1 MKAWKFIGSLEIK
14 KIHRVLEFSQ
24 LQWLKTY
31 VELNTQKGT
40 ETEKNGNKDRNSLY
54 KLMNNTA
61 YGKTME
67 NVRSRIE
74 WTKRLFKMD
83 IKTKLYVTKNTWQ
96 WCTSSIMITLET
108 NMLTD
113 QDYYS
118 LILIVWSMKLKPK
131 IFMKN
136 LVKIKKCLILVVV
149 GKMKDEKGGVAIE
162 EFIKLK
168 PKMSSVL
175 VDDNMNIKKQRMWA
189 KMLLQQ

>member
-175 VDDNMNIKKQRMWA
+175 VDDNMNI
-189 KMLLQQ
+189 

>member
-1 MKAWKFIGSLEIK
+1 MTKDICRTEY
-14 KIHRVLEFSQ
+14 
-24 LQWLKTY
+24 T
-31 VELNTQKGT
+31 KGT

-61 YGKTME
+61 CGKTME

-96 WCTSSIMITLET
+96 WCTSSIMITLEI

-118 LILIVWSMKLKPK
+118 LILIVWSMK
-131 IFMKN
+131 
-136 LVKIKKCLILVVV
+136 CS
-149 GKMKDEKGGVAIE
+149 KDKAM
-162 EFIKLK
+162 FNF
-168 PKMSSVL
+168 SSG
-175 VDDNMNIKKQRMWA
+175 W
-189 KMLLQQ
+189 